1 MITREQ
7 YLNALELV
15 DQYHRQSKTEPVS
28 FLNYVRNNKIHLST
42 RTFNALWN
50 RFDYVDDINE
60 KTIRGVRNLGKKGIE
75 EWFEATKN
83 LNKIIKKWN

>member
-7 YLNALELV
+7 YLDALELV
-15 DQYHRQSKTEPVS
+15 DQYHRQSKEKPVS
-28 FLNYVRNNKIHLST
+28 FYNYITKNKIMLT
-42 RTFNALWN
+42 ARTYHALWN
-50 RFDYVDDINE
+50 RFGYFDEINE

-83 LNKIIKKWN
+83 LTK